1 MKVLY
6 VLDSF
11 PKLSETFILNEIT
24 DLLNRDV
31 EIEIL
36 ALNNPDETVV
46 NEDVSKFDLPG
57 LTRYFQLPPISKLN
71 LAGCLAPGFYAMLW
85 RSYSH
90 YGSSFDFKHL
100 MRLCYYSH
108 YYKNV
113 DIVHAH
119 FAYRA
124 AIVAMQIGDLL
135 RKPFTFTAHA
145 YEIFNKNHYSK
156 ARLKTLSN
164 AANKIFTPSAFNKNY
179 IIGETGVPEEKIE
192 IIRATIPLKKFDTVK
207 TSGPALD
214 TIKLI
219 SIGRLIEKK
228 GFEYLIKAIKIVTKK
243 YETVELNI
251 IGEGELQSELID
263 LTSRLGLDDKVK
275 LMGARSNEECI
286 EELGRADIAVLPC
299 VIAENGDMDVCPLT
313 LQEAM
318 AMGIPVVS
326 TEIGSIKEL
335 IENRKEGILVRER
348 DEIALAEAIL
358 ELIKNPELRNYMG
371 GKGME
376 KIIKEFNINTQ
387 MNKQTEIWQKMMNNS
402 SETTN

>member
-6 VLDSF
+6 VLDNF

-24 DLLNRDV
+24 DLLSRDV

-46 NEDVSKFDLPG
+46 NEDVSKFDLPH

-71 LAGCLAPGFYAMLW
+71 LAGCLTPGFCVLLW
-85 RSYSH
+85 RSYNS
-90 YGSSFDFKHL
+90 YRSSFDFKHL
-100 MRLCYYSH
+100 IRLCYYSH
-108 YYKNV
+108 YYRNI

-124 AIVAMQIGDLL
+124 AIVGMQIGNLL

-156 ARLKTLSN
+156 ARLRTLSN

-179 IIGETGVPEEKIE
+179 IIGETGVSEEKIE
-192 IIRATIPLKKFDTVK
+192 IIRATIPLEKFDTVK
-207 TSGPALD
+207 TSSPVLD
-214 TIKLI
+214 TIKII
-219 SIGRLIEKK
+219 SIGRLVEKK
-228 GFEYLIKAIKIVTKK
+228 GFEYLIKAIKIVIEKHK
-243 YETVELNI
+243 EVELNI
-251 IGEGELQSELID
+251 IGEGKLQNELINVT
-263 LTSRLGLDDKVK
+263 LKLGLDNKIK
-275 LMGARSNEECI
+275 FMGARSNEECI
-286 EELGRADIAVLPC
+286 EELGKSDIAVLPC
-299 VIAENGDMDVCPLT
+299 VIAQNGDMDVCPLT

-318 AMGIPVVS
+318 AMGIPVIS

-335 IENRKEGILVRER
+335 IENRKEGILVSER
-348 DEIALAEAIL
+348 DEIGLADAIL
-358 ELIKNPELRNYMG
+358 ELIKNPELRKYMG
-371 GKGME
+371 SKGME

-387 MNKQTEIWQKMMNNS
+387 MSKQTQIWQKMMNNP

>member
-24 DLLNRDV
+24 DLLSRDV

-46 NEDVSKFDLPG
+46 NEDVFNFNLPG
-57 LTRYFQLPPISKLN
+57 LTRYFQLPPTSKLN
-71 LAGCLAPGFYAMLW
+71 FAGCLTPGFYAMLW
-85 RSYSH
+85 RSYNS
-90 YGSSFDFKHL
+90 YRSSFDFKHL
-100 MRLCYYSH
+100 IRLCYYSH
-108 YYKNV
+108 YYRNV

-124 AIVAMQIGDLL
+124 AVVGMQIGGLL
-135 RKPFTFTAHA
+135 HKPFTFTAHA

-156 ARLKTLSN
+156 ARLTALSN

-179 IIGETGVPEEKIE
+179 IIRETGVSEEKIE
-192 IIRATIPLKKFDTVK
+192 IIRATIPLEKFENVK
-207 TSGPALD
+207 SSSLALD
-214 TIKLI
+214 TIKII
-219 SIGRLIEKK
+219 SAGRLIEKK
-228 GFEYLIKAIKIVTKK
+228 GFEYLIKAIKIVAEKH
-243 YETVELNI
+243 EAVELSI
-251 IGEGELQSELID
+251 IGEGELHDKLHN

-275 LMGARSNEECI
+275 FIGARSNEDCI
-286 EELGRADIAVLPC
+286 EELGKSDIAVLPC

-335 IENRKEGILVRER
+335 VENGSEGILVRER
-348 DEIALAEAIL
+348 DEATLAEAIL
-358 ELIKNPELRNYMG
+358 ELIRDPELRKYMG
-371 GKGME
+371 SKGME

-387 MNKQTEIWQKMMNNS
+387 MNKQTEIWQKMMNNI
-402 SETTN
+402 SE

>member
-24 DLLNRDV
+24 DLLSRDV
-31 EIEIL
+31 EVEIL

-46 NEDVSKFDLPG
+46 NEDVFNFNLPG

-71 LAGCLAPGFYAMLW
+71 LACYLTPGFYAMLW
-85 RSYSH
+85 RSYNH
-90 YGSSFDFKHL
+90 YRSSFDFKHL

-108 YYKNV
+108 YYRNV

-124 AIVAMQIGDLL
+124 AVVGMQIGGLL

-156 ARLKTLSN
+156 ARLTALSN

-179 IIGETGVPEEKIE
+179 IIGETGVSEEKIE
-192 IIRATIPLKKFDTVK
+192 IIRATIPLEKFDTVK
-207 TSGPALD
+207 TSAPALG
-214 TIKLI
+214 TIKII

-228 GFEYLIKAIKIVTKK
+228 GFEYLIKSIKIVVEKH
-243 YETVELNI
+243 EAVELNI

-263 LTSRLGLDDKVK
+263 LTSKLGLDNKVK
-275 LMGARSNEECI
+275 FMGARSNEECI
-286 EELGRADIAVLPC
+286 EELGRSDIAVLPC
-299 VIAENGDMDVCPLT
+299 VIAQNGDMDVCPLT

-318 AMGIPVVS
+318 AIEIPVVS

-335 IENRKEGILVRER
+335 IENRKEGILVRQR
-348 DEIALAEAIL
+348 DETSLADAIL
-358 ELIKNPELRNYMG
+358 ELIKNPELRKYMG
-371 GKGME
+371 SKGME

-387 MNKQTEIWQKMMNNS
+387 MNKQTLIWQKMMNNT
-402 SETTN
+402 SE